1 MVMMKPSRETTAMQA
16 DATVSGSAEGVESTE
31 AAGGSVGSGAEV
43 SRTRPASMVVPSA
56 RVRIRLPL
64 ASIFAPLMPLD
75 AAPSLP
81 SAPVSP
87 LSPFAP
93 VAPVAPQPQ
102 AETAFCPFCGQAH
115 SAADTAC
122 PHCGK
127 PLA

>member
-93 VAPVAPQPQ
+93 VAPVAPV
-102 AETAFCPFCGQAH
+102 
-115 SAADTAC
+115 S
-122 PHCGK
+122 
-127 PLA
+127 PLLPWMPCTPWIP